1 MASRIRVG
9 FTSTTRHMVGMLQTP
24 KFTDMEKT
32 QIATDRETGEP
43 LYTITLFV
51 MEDERAETIKV
62 TVPKSGLP
70 NGLNLGSFVRP
81 LNLFAT
87 PWARVF
93 NGQLQDGVA
102 YRASGLELLA
112 VSAPTVVDEP
122 SEIAA

>member
-9 FTSTTRHMVGMLQTP
+9 FTSTTRHMVGVLQTP

-43 LYTITLFV
+43 LYTVTLFV

-70 NGLNLGSFVRP
+70 NGLNVGVFVRP
-81 LNLFAT
+81 LDLFAT

-93 NGQLQDGVA
+93 NGQLQDGIA
-102 YRASGLELLA
+102 YRASGLELMTPP
-112 VSAPTVVDEP
+112 APPVVDEP